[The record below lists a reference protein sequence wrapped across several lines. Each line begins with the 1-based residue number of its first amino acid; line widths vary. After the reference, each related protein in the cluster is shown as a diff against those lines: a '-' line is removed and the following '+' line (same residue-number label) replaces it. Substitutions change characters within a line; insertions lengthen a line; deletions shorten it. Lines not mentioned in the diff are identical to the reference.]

1 MKVCGF
7 TIIRN
12 AIKYGYPVAESI
24 RSILPICDKVVVAV
38 GESEDD
44 TLALIKSID
53 PKGIEIVKTVWDD
66 SLRQGGKVLA
76 LETNKAFDAVS
87 ADFDWCVYI
96 QADEVLHEKDYPEIL
111 RAMKAY
117 KDDAKIEGLLFK
129 YLHFWGT
136 YDYIGVSRNWYR
148 HEIRILKNDKAI
160 RSYKD
165 AQGFRKHGRKL
176 QVKKNDATV
185 FHYGYVRPPEV
196 IKRKISNFHSLYFD
210 GERLEKELASSKN
223 FDYSQINAVR
233 KFEGSH
239 PEIMKTLISSLNW
252 HVDVDPS
259 KATYSLK
266 ERVLFAFEKVF
277 KYRLFEYKNYSV
289 MN

>member
-1 MKVCGF
+1 MV
-7 TIIRN
+7 
-12 AIKYGYPVAESI
+12 
-24 RSILPICDKVVVAV
+24 ILLQNQFDQFCLFAKVVVAV

-53 PKGIEIVKTVWDD
+53 PKRIEIVKTVWDD

-176 QVKKNDATV
+176 QVKKLMPQYFIMGTSDLRKLLNVKSAIFT
-185 FHYGYVRPPEV
+185 HYISMESVL
-196 IKRKISNFHSLYFD
+196 KRN
-210 GERLEKELASSKN
+210 
-223 FDYSQINAVR
+223 
-233 KFEGSH
+233 
-239 PEIMKTLISSLNW
+239 
-252 HVDVDPS
+252 
-259 KATYSLK
+259 
-266 ERVLFAFEKVF
+266 
-277 KYRLFEYKNYSV
+277 
-289 MN
+289 

>member
-24 RSILPICDKVVVAV
+24 QSILPICDKVVVAV

-44 TLALIKSID
+44 TLELIKSID
-53 PKGIEIVKTVWDD
+53 PNKIEIVKTIWDD

-76 LETNKAFDAVS
+76 IETDKAFDAVS

-111 RAMKAY
+111 GAMRAC

-136 YDYIGVSRNWYR
+136 YDYVGVSRNWYR
-148 HEIRILKNDKAI
+148 HEIRVVKNDKSV

-176 QVKKNDATV
+176 QVKKIDATV
-185 FHYGYVRPPEV
+185 FHYGYVRSPEV
-196 IKRKISNFHSLYFD
+196 IKRKISNFHSLYYD
-210 GERLEKELASSKN
+210 GERLEKELDSSKN

-233 KFEGSH
+233 KFEGAH
-239 PEIMKTLISSLNW
+239 PQIMKSLISRLNW

-259 KATYSLK
+259 KAKFSLK
-266 ERVLFAFEKVF
+266 ERILFAFEKVF

-289 MN
+289 MK